1 MFEDRNAEEDKRNLI
16 LLLVERTLG
25 NRYDIS
31 NRGFDLGF
39 DSEIDGEEFYTSE
52 IDCMVEDYTRELL
65 EEIVYDISA
74 GYLYADE

>member
-25 NRYDIS
+25 NHYDIS

-39 DSEIDGEEFYTSE
+39 DSEIDEEEFYTVKSNKW
-52 IDCMVEDYTRELL
+52 
-65 EEIVYDISA
+65 
-74 GYLYADE
+74 